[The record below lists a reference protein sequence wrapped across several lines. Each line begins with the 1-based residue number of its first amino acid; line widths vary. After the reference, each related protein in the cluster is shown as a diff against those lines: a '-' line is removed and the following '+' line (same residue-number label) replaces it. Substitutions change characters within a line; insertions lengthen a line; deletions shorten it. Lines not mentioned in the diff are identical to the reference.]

1 VHCKFKEEKLQMLE
15 LDAGAYIR
23 KQEIY
28 LFLGTDEIIKKKTLK
43 SATCI

>member
-1 VHCKFKEEKLQMLE
+1 MCIVKFKEKQLQMLE

-28 LFLGTDEIIKKKTLK
+28 LFVGTGEVIRKKH
-43 SATCI
+43 